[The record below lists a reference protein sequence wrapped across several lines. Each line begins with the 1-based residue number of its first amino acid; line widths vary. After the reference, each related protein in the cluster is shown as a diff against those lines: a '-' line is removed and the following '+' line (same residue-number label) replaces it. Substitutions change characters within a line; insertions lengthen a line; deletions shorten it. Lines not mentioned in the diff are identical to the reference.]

1 MKRMRFLVA
10 ILIVWLFL
18 FYNVERLS
26 KSINLTGAAYVFV
39 PVVAMLT
46 LLAPPLR
53 KVPLW
58 GLQSVSIATFL
69 MLKMVGGFQWRSPL
83 PLTVTE
89 VCITALT
96 VIMAR
101 WVSDGLGEFEKAVGH
116 ISIGQIGKALE
127 SFSTGQVGM
136 YRELRRAR
144 HYQRPLSL
152 MAVSV
157 EEGSIQIA
165 VDRMVQETQQAMMR
179 QYVLSSVAG
188 TLGDLLEDYNLIA
201 QDNSHFLILMPEVS
215 AAQLD
220 DLVSGLR
227 QLVSEQVGVALQI
240 GTASFPD
247 DAMTFDSLTEK
258 AVRGMKEKKSESP
271 PGYSQPVPGH
281 HTCQHSVGEKQ
292 WS

>member
-1 MKRMRFLVA
+1 VKRMRFLVA
-10 ILIVWLFL
+10 TLIVWLFL

-26 KSINLTGAAYVFV
+26 RSFNITGAAYLFV
-39 PVVAMLT
+39 PMVAMLT

-53 KVPLW
+53 RIPLW

-69 MLKMVGGFQWRSPL
+69 MLKIAGGFPWKSPL

-89 VCITALT
+89 VCITVLT
-96 VIMAR
+96 VTMAR
-101 WVSDGLGEFEKAVGH
+101 WVSDGLDEFEKAVDH
-116 ISIGQIGKALE
+116 ISIGQVGKSLG

-136 YRELRRAR
+136 YREMRRAR

-165 VDRMVQETQQAMMR
+165 VDRMVQETQHAMMR

-188 TLGDLLEDYNLIA
+188 TLGDVLEDYNIIA

-215 AAQLD
+215 REQLD
-220 DLVSGLR
+220 DLIGGLR
-227 QLVSEQVGVALQI
+227 QLVSEQIGVTLQVGI
-240 GTASFPD
+240 ASFPD

-258 AVRGMKEKKSESP
+258 AVKDMKEKQKSESSVNS
-271 PGYSQPVPGH
+271 SQSASEHRTLH
-281 HTCQHSVGEKQ
+281 HVGERQ